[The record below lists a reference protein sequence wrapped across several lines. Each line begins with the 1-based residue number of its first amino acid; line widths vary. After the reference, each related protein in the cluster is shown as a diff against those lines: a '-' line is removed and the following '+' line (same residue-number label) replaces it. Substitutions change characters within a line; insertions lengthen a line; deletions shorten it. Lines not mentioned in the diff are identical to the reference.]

1 MHSSRLSGRRLGT
14 GEANRD
20 GRPYPYASEPGGDGR
35 PYPYVSEPGGRDSAV
50 RRHDGT
56 GSCRAPFGTRRVVG
70 VLSGRSDRA
79 FGHSA

>member
-20 GRPYPYASEPGGDGR
+20 GRPYPYASEPGG
-35 PYPYVSEPGGRDSAV
+35 RDSAV

-56 GSCRAPFGTRRVVG
+56 GSRRAPFGTRRVVG
-70 VLSGRSDRA
+70 VLSGRPDRA